1 MWYNNYSKGEEIP
14 KKREVNKMAEFSI
27 ILNGKIIA
35 EVDGTE
41 CAYEVYHKAEEIADI
56 IGGQVSLKDNIKGE
70 IIANNHED

>member
-1 MWYNNYSKGEEIP
+1 
-14 KKREVNKMAEFSI
+14 MAEFSI

-70 IIANNHED
+70 IIADNYED

>member
-1 MWYNNYSKGEEIP
+1 
-14 KKREVNKMAEFSI
+14 MAEFSI

-35 EVDGTE
+35 EVDGIE

-56 IGGQVSLKDNIKGE
+56 IGGLVSLKDNIRGE

>member
-1 MWYNNYSKGEEIP
+1 
-14 KKREVNKMAEFSI
+14 MAEFSI

-56 IGGQVSLKDNIKGE
+56 IGGQVSLKDNIKDE
-70 IIANNHED
+70 IIANNYED